1 MAAVAVSTPT
11 IPTIP
16 ARAQELL
23 LVALAEGQHERR
35 QVLRDRIRYRYK
47 ASRPRPLEE
56 ACRARLRAQSAPRCG
71 EHLHARQ
78 AISMQSTCL
87 RVQPLVERCER
98 IDSERALVAPRLID
112 EFDVDVGEE
121 HVRRLQLG
129 RRLMQQ
135 VGRE

>member
-23 LVALAEGQHERR
+23 LVALAERQHERR
-35 QVLRDRIRYRYK
+35 QVLRDRIRYRHK

-78 AISMQSTCL
+78 AISMQSTC
-87 RVQPLVERCER
+87 QPLVERCER

-135 VGRE
+135 VRRE